1 MSVEKAIRGVLQDQI
16 APKEINEAGHDDVSM
31 AKTKVKV
38 AMAAIQKMST
48 ELDKLPDDGDL
59 PSWWVG
65 KVAIAV
71 DKLDGMADYLD
82 TQVEEVEE
90 ELEEKKLTP
99 AELKKRE
106 EVAKAIERENPKMPM
121 DQKMAIAT
129 ATAKKVAEAT
139 VNTADIEKHKNIS
152 QSDKDKIAKIADMM
166 SKEKK
171 PKTEGKA
178 RDRLVK
184 MVDKA
189 SGRTMADREK
199 DAAAATAS
207 RKAAEKDL
215 ADFRKEAYDE
225 PQGQAKRMMS
235 PLQKARM
242 DKEKADRD
250 RDGKLKPGVVK
261 VKKEEVEVEEAK
273 KVSSMQIHKVLAKTK
288 NSREGIAALKK
299 AFRVNDM
306 QAKKM
311 LNQVMNEETID
322 EISRSMTPMSKR
334 FGKAVDPKK
343 FDAYKK
349 HVKQHGVD
357 EPTVR
362 FIDDNPNHNQSKRAM
377 QDKHVAQAVKLYKAA
392 HKESVDEVLDTP
404 DRAMNYKHRA
414 KYSRDRA
421 RNSQAA
427 HMLRGTDPS
436 KDKNTERK
444 RERGLKTLNRNIAGK
459 IRKSMMNKEETV
471 NEKFANPAQQAA
483 VMAKLKASGKYKES
497 SESAYADDAVRRHQ
511 AALQNARAAMKNATS
526 HDQMVKAMNAVR
538 FHQRAIDRAM
548 HSENTFISKFKEEL
562 KEKKRMNETK
572 GAPKGYHFTR
582 SGQLKKGD
590 AGQDGPG
597 GKMLRS
603 DPLDKQRKK
612 IPPLPENDK

>member
-31 AKTKVKV
+31 AKTKVKI
-38 AMAAIQKMST
+38 AMAAVQKMSA

-106 EVAKAIERENPKMPM
+106 EVAKAIERENHKMPM

-171 PKTEGKA
+171 PKT
-178 RDRLVK
+178 
-184 MVDKA
+184 
-189 SGRTMADREK
+189 
-199 DAAAATAS
+199 
-207 RKAAEKDL
+207 
-215 ADFRKEAYDE
+215 EAYDE

-288 NSREGIAALKK
+288 NAREGVAALKK
-299 AFRVNDM
+299 AFRVNDREAQM
-306 QAKKM
+306 MLKK
-311 LNQVMNEETID
+311 VMNEATIPD
-322 EISRSMTPMSKR
+322 GQTAMTTKPE
-334 FGKAVDPKK
+334 VKK
-343 FDAYKK
+343 
-349 HVKQHGVD
+349 
-357 EPTVR
+357 
-362 FIDDNPNHNQSKRAM
+362 
-377 QDKHVAQAVKLYKAA
+377 
-392 HKESVDEVLDTP
+392 
-404 DRAMNYKHRA
+404 
-414 KYSRDRA
+414 
-421 RNSQAA
+421 
-427 HMLRGTDPS
+427 
-436 KDKNTERK
+436 KDKDTISKIQDMMR
-444 RERGLKTLNRNIAGK
+444 RER
-459 IRKSMMNKEETV
+459 
-471 NEKFANPAQQAA
+471 
-483 VMAKLKASGKYKES
+483 
-497 SESAYADDAVRRHQ
+497 
-511 AALQNARAAMKNATS
+511 
-526 HDQMVKAMNAVR
+526 
-538 FHQRAIDRAM
+538 
-548 HSENTFISKFKEEL
+548 
-562 KEKKRMNETK
+562 EKKM
-572 GAPKGYHFTR
+572 
-582 SGQLKKGD
+582 
-590 AGQDGPG
+590 
-597 GKMLRS
+597 
-603 DPLDKQRKK
+603 KK
-612 IPPLPENDK
+612 IINKGFIKNSIYE